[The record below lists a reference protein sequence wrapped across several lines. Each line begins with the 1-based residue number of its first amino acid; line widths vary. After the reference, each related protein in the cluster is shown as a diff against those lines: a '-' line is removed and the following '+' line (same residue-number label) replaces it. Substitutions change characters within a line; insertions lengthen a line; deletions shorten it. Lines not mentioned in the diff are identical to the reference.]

1 MKQFSIST
9 FGLAVL
15 FALPIALSA
24 KGNTVKI
31 VIKGADLS
39 AALEITDPEGLPDFN
54 VWSGPGC
61 AYTIHGVMTEETE
74 GFIIDWPKGIV
85 ANKPAALQ
93 HYEVA
98 FYTFLK
104 GQPPAYVVLYDYGS
118 YERARTRLFLPSPGD
133 RWYGANVFS
142 IAHGHDFEWTL
153 APCHRRLGKLR
164 SSADC
169 QGQAPNPPAASVL
182 TPSSTLQRRVAY
194 FV

>member
-39 AALEITDPEGLPDFN
+39 AALEITDPKVADFN

-104 GQPPAYVVLYDYGS
+104 GQPPAYVVLYDYDPTKEQGLV
-118 YERARTRLFLPSPGD
+118 YLPGPGD

-142 IAHGHDFEWTL
+142 IAHGHDFEGHW
-153 APCHRRLGKLR
+153 LR
-164 SSADC
+164 ATGAWESFVRPLIAK
-169 QGQAPNPPAASVL
+169 AKAE
-182 TPSSTLQRRVAY
+182 PSSR
-194 FV
+194 

>member
-31 VIKGADLS
+31 VIKGADLLIP
-39 AALEITDPEGLPDFN
+39 LEITGPKVGDFN

-61 AYTIHGVMTEETE
+61 GYTINGVMTEETE

-85 ANKPAALQ
+85 ADKPRGLQ

-98 FYTFLK
+98 FYTSLK
-104 GQPPAYVVLYDYGS
+104 GQPPAYVVLYEYDLEKNQGFVY
-118 YERARTRLFLPSPGD
+118 LPGQGD
-133 RWYGANVFS
+133 QWYAANVFS
-142 IAHGHDFEWTL
+142 IAHGHDFEGHW
-153 APCHRRLGKLR
+153 LR
-164 SSADC
+164 ATSAWESFVRPLI
-169 QGQAPNPPAASVL
+169 AKAAAE
-182 TPSSTLQRRVAY
+182 PSSR
-194 FV
+194 